1 LRLFRGAIGVLA
13 ALKAVDLAA
22 ALPQE
27 TDGSVAY
34 PLLALWVAG
43 ALLLII
49 DRRPSLGAG
58 AVAASGTAI
67 IFTTPGLYYSHFYLL
82 VVVAVVLAL
91 FAQEHQRTLLRAQL
105 SIVYGF
111 GALTKVNGTYL
122 SGEVLEVW
130 LARSP
135 LFGGLALPTWML
147 VSAAVLSVLCEGFLA
162 VGLWFVRTRV
172 VAVVVGIAF
181 HAGILIAVPDG
192 PTLAIYAG
200 TMFALY
206 WLFFDPAERP
216 DEVEPCALGLSSSGT
231 TGGIS
236 GAGPARP

>member
-1 LRLFRGAIGVLA
+1 M
-13 ALKAVDLAA
+13 
-22 ALPQE
+22 
-27 TDGSVAY
+27 AY
-34 PLLALWVAG
+34 ALLALWVVG
-43 ALLLII
+43 ALLLVI
-49 DRRPSLGAG
+49 DRRPALGAG

-67 IFTTPGLYYSHFYLL
+67 IFITPGLYYSHLYLL
-82 VVVAVVLAL
+82 IVVAAVLAL

-135 LFGGLALPTWML
+135 LFGGLALPTWTL
-147 VSAAVLSVLCEGFLA
+147 VTAAALSILCEGFLA
-162 VGLWFVRTRV
+162 LGLWSSRTRV
-172 VAVVVGIAF
+172 VATVVGVAF
-181 HAGILIAVPDG
+181 HAGILLAVPDG

-206 WLFFDPAERP
+206 WLFFDAAERP
-216 DEVEPCALGLSSSGT
+216 DEVAERSMPGVNS
-231 TGGIS
+231 
-236 GAGPARP
+236 